1 VLNQRVLQLSQQTNG
16 AERQLDANR
25 EQQKLIEEELQ
36 GVQELA
42 AKGYAPKTRV
52 LALQRSAASL
62 TGEDGAYRAQIAR
75 GAEQIGETRL
85 QTLSLDRQMMEEVSG
100 QLRDVQVRLDDLQ
113 PKVLAAREQL
123 ARATVRAPSGGKVVG
138 LNVFTVGGVVAPGQ
152 TLMEIVPQ
160 DRRLVIQAKV
170 SPNDADDLK
179 PGQKT
184 QIRFTSLH
192 ERDLPLLNG
201 TLTELS
207 ADSFTDE
214 KTGVQYFRAEVAAP
228 PEELDKIRKIRG
240 GRSGLQAGLP
250 VEVLIPLRKR
260 SALAYLVEPMFQT
273 FWRTGRE
280 HYLGDT
286 ILVAG
291 GAGYIGSHTCLR
303 LAEAGFTPVVY
314 DNLSNGWESFVQ
326 WGPLEVGDIKD
337 AARLDEVFAKHK
349 PVAVIHFAAFIEV
362 GFSVA
367 EPGAFYAN
375 NVGGTITLIEAA
387 RRAGIDKLVFSST
400 CATYGA
406 PVYVPM
412 DEKHPQAP
420 LNPYGRSKLMVEEIL
435 ADLSRY
441 KGFRSV
447 ALRYFNAA
455 GADPKGGSA
464 RSTSPRPTPFRWPSP
479 PPAASVTSS
488 CCSARTTTPATAP
501 ACATTSTSSTW
512 PTPMC
517 WP

>member
-1 VLNQRVLQLSQQTNG
+1 MTDTLFQASPDPAPAAESAAAKIPPRLSDDPALAIRVGAGVAGLFFVGFLGWAALAPLDAGAYAHGVIAVAGNRQAVQNREGGVVTAIRVIEGQSVAKGQILVELSASELRASERGMTGEVLTLLAQRARLVAERDKQASFAAPPEFAKLAPEDQPLADDALRLQRQQFQARRSSLQTQRGVLNQRVLQLSQQTSG

-25 EQQKLIEEELQ
+25 EQQKLIEEELA

-75 GAEQIGETRL
+75 SGEQIGETRL
-85 QTLSLDRQMMEEVSG
+85 QTLSLERQMMEEVSG

-138 LNVFTVGGVVAPGQ
+138 LSVFTVGGVVAPGQ

-228 PEELDKIRKIRG
+228 PQELEKIRKIRG
-240 GRSGLQAGLP
+240 AQSGLQAGLP

-260 SALAYLVEPMFQT
+260 SALAYLVEPLFQT
-273 FWRTGRE
+273 FWRMGRE
-280 HYLGDT
+280 H
-286 ILVAG
+286 
-291 GAGYIGSHTCLR
+291 
-303 LAEAGFTPVVY
+303 
-314 DNLSNGWESFVQ
+314 
-326 WGPLEVGDIKD
+326 
-337 AARLDEVFAKHK
+337 
-349 PVAVIHFAAFIEV
+349 
-362 GFSVA
+362 
-367 EPGAFYAN
+367 
-375 NVGGTITLIEAA
+375 
-387 RRAGIDKLVFSST
+387 
-400 CATYGA
+400 
-406 PVYVPM
+406 
-412 DEKHPQAP
+412 
-420 LNPYGRSKLMVEEIL
+420 
-435 ADLSRY
+435 
-441 KGFRSV
+441 
-447 ALRYFNAA
+447 
-455 GADPKGGSA
+455 
-464 RSTSPRPTPFRWPSP
+464 
-479 PPAASVTSS
+479 
-488 CCSARTTTPATAP
+488 
-501 ACATTSTSSTW
+501 
-512 PTPMC
+512 
-517 WP
+517 

>member
-1 VLNQRVLQLSQQTNG
+1 MTDATFPPLGQTPGAAGEAAAKLPPRLSDDPAKMIRIGAGVAGLFFVGFLGWAAVAPLDAGAYAHGVIAVAGNRQAVQSREGGVVTAIRVVEGQSVVKGQILVELSASDLRASERGMTGEVLTLLAQRARLVAERDGRPGFAAPPEFADLAPEDKPLAEDSLRLQRQQFQARRGSLQTQRGVLNQRILQLGQQTSG
-16 AERQLDANR
+16 AQRQLDANR
-25 EQQKLIEEELQ
+25 EQQKLIAEELD

-42 AKGYAPKTRV
+42 AKGFAPKTRV

-75 GAEQIGETRL
+75 NSEAEGETRL
-85 QTLSLDRQMMEEVSG
+85 QALSLDRQMLEEVSG

-214 KTGVQYFRAEVAAP
+214 KSGVQYFKAEVAAP
-228 PEELDKIRKIRG
+228 PEELEKIRKVRG
-240 GRSGLQAGLP
+240 GQSGLQAGLP

-260 SALAYLVEPMFQT
+260 SALAYLMEPLFQT
-273 FWRTGRE
+273 FWRMGRE
-280 HYLGDT
+280 H
-286 ILVAG
+286 
-291 GAGYIGSHTCLR
+291 
-303 LAEAGFTPVVY
+303 
-314 DNLSNGWESFVQ
+314 
-326 WGPLEVGDIKD
+326 
-337 AARLDEVFAKHK
+337 
-349 PVAVIHFAAFIEV
+349 
-362 GFSVA
+362 
-367 EPGAFYAN
+367 
-375 NVGGTITLIEAA
+375 
-387 RRAGIDKLVFSST
+387 
-400 CATYGA
+400 
-406 PVYVPM
+406 
-412 DEKHPQAP
+412 
-420 LNPYGRSKLMVEEIL
+420 
-435 ADLSRY
+435 
-441 KGFRSV
+441 
-447 ALRYFNAA
+447 
-455 GADPKGGSA
+455 
-464 RSTSPRPTPFRWPSP
+464 
-479 PPAASVTSS
+479 
-488 CCSARTTTPATAP
+488 
-501 ACATTSTSSTW
+501 
-512 PTPMC
+512 
-517 WP
+517 

>member
-1 VLNQRVLQLSQQTNG
+1 MIALNLDGPEQTPEPAAEETPAKVPPRLSDDPTRMIRIGAGVAGLFFVGFLGWAALAPLDAGAYAHGVIAVAGNRQSVQNREGGVVTGIRVVEGQSVVKGQILVELSASELRASERGMTGEVLTLLAQRARLIAERDRQAGFAAPPEFAKLTPEDQPLADEALRLQRQQFQARRSSLQTQRGVLNQRILQLSQQSSG

-25 EQQKLIEEELQ
+25 EQQKLIEEELE
-36 GVQELA
+36 GVQDLA

-75 GAEQIGETRL
+75 SAEQIGETRL
-85 QTLSLDRQMMEEVSG
+85 QTLSLERQMMEEVSG

-123 ARATVRAPSGGKVVG
+123 ARATIRAPSGGKVVG

-179 PGQKT
+179 PGQRT

-228 PEELDKIRKIRG
+228 PEELDKVRKVRG
-240 GRSGLQAGLP
+240 AQSGLQPGLP

-273 FWRTGRE
+273 FWRMGRE
-280 HYLGDT
+280 H
-286 ILVAG
+286 
-291 GAGYIGSHTCLR
+291 
-303 LAEAGFTPVVY
+303 
-314 DNLSNGWESFVQ
+314 
-326 WGPLEVGDIKD
+326 
-337 AARLDEVFAKHK
+337 
-349 PVAVIHFAAFIEV
+349 
-362 GFSVA
+362 
-367 EPGAFYAN
+367 
-375 NVGGTITLIEAA
+375 
-387 RRAGIDKLVFSST
+387 
-400 CATYGA
+400 
-406 PVYVPM
+406 
-412 DEKHPQAP
+412 
-420 LNPYGRSKLMVEEIL
+420 
-435 ADLSRY
+435 
-441 KGFRSV
+441 
-447 ALRYFNAA
+447 
-455 GADPKGGSA
+455 
-464 RSTSPRPTPFRWPSP
+464 
-479 PPAASVTSS
+479 
-488 CCSARTTTPATAP
+488 
-501 ACATTSTSSTW
+501 
-512 PTPMC
+512 
-517 WP
+517 